1 MDASVSAKA
10 IANTFEAEV
19 REIVTA
25 KYVRAATANDAV
37 AGVQPRLL
45 VEPGNEQEL
54 AKVLRLA
61 NAAGVAGV
69 SGGGGTKVGWGDR
82 PRRGG
87 GGLAAAAWS
96 AGGERGS
103 V

>member
-25 KYVRAATANDAV
+25 KYLRAATANDAV

-61 NAAGVAGV
+61 NAAGLAVV
-69 SGGGGTKVGWGDR
+69 S
-82 PRRGG
+82 RGG
-87 GGLAAAAWS
+87 GKKGGWGHPPARAEVALLAARFRYVLGQAC
-96 AGGERGS
+96 
-103 V
+103 